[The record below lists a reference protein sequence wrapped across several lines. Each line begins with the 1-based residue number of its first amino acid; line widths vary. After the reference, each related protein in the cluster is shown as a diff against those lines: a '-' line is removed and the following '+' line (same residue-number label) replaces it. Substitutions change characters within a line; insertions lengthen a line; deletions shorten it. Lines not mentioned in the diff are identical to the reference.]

1 MKSILFSSAA
11 IVALATPAFAQSQ
24 LTFPQADDESVVVS
38 ATRLPT
44 PVADVASSVTVITAA
59 QIETRQDR
67 SLPDVLREVPGLFI
81 TQTGGAGGQASIFMR
96 GTNSNHTKV
105 LLDGIDIADP
115 STPGGAADISKLLA
129 GDLARVE
136 VLRGPQGALYGS
148 DAIGGVINIITKSGN
163 GPMKI
168 TADMEGGSFDTFNQR
183 GSVSGSE
190 GAFHYAATVQ
200 HFHSGDT
207 PVTPLNLLP
216 PGQRRNDDFYDN
228 VTTTTKFGYDVTGN
242 FDLGLVGHYT
252 NSLGK
257 ITGDAFNFVTFA
269 SFPSPIQTRIS
280 SVQYESRATAHLVLW
295 DGRFDQTLGV
305 SYGSTIAATQDP
317 DNGDS
322 RAIGDRVKLDWQ
334 GNIGVMDGQTVVLG
348 AETARD
354 ALHPGLSFG
363 FPSTLS
369 RGITTNAG
377 YAELQSDFGW
387 GLYDS
392 ASIRYDDNSRFGNKT
407 TYRIAPAWVI
417 ADTGTKLKGSVGT
430 GFKAPALQQLYG
442 TFGGNANLK
451 PETSFGYDVGV
462 EQSLPLFGKDGAL
475 TGGVTW
481 FQNNIKNL
489 IVSGPAPAFQ
499 LGNIGRARTDGV
511 ESFIAWKAMDTLTLR
526 ADYTYT
532 DALDAGT
539 KLELLRR
546 PRHKASLNAD
556 WQAMDNLT
564 LDATLLYV
572 GQQIDGNRDFSIP
585 RLKMPDYVTLDLAA
599 SYRLTE
605 KWSLFGRIENAT
617 DTNYQSPDGFLRPGI
632 GAYGGIKVNL

>member
-1 MKSILFSSAA
+1 MKAILLLTAGLS
-11 IVALATPAFAQSQ
+11 ALAAPAFAQD
-24 LTFPQADDESVVVS
+24 TVTVADTRIDPNTSEFMVIG

-44 PVADVASSVTVITAA
+44 PVGNVASSVTVITAGD
-59 QIETRQDR
+59 IEARQQR
-67 SLPDVLREVPGLFI
+67 SLPDVLRSVPGLNI
-81 TQTGGAGGQASIFMR
+81 VQSGGAGGQTSLFLR

-105 LLDGIDIADP
+105 LLDGIDLSDP
-115 STPGGAADISKLLA
+115 STANGAADISKLAA
-129 GDLARVE
+129 GDIAKVE

-148 DAIGGVINIITKSGN
+148 DAIGGVVNIITKSGD
-163 GPMKI
+163 GPMAI
-168 TADMEGGSFDTFNQR
+168 TADAEGGSFDTFNQR

-190 GAFHYAATVQ
+190 GDFHYTATIQ
-200 HFHSGDT
+200 HQHAGAT

-216 PGQRRNDDFYDN
+216 PGEKRHDDFYDN
-228 VTTTTKFGYDVTGN
+228 VTASTKFGYDVTDN
-242 FDLGLVGHYT
+242 FDVGLVGHYT

-257 ITGDAFNFVTFA
+257 ITGDAFDFTTFT
-269 SFPSPIQTRIS
+269 SFPSPTQTRIETL
-280 SVQYESRATAHLVLW
+280 QYQTRGTAHLVLW
-295 DGRFDQTLGV
+295 DGRLDQTLGLA
-305 SYGSTIAATQDP
+305 YGHSILATQDP

-322 RAIGDRVKLDWQ
+322 RNIGDRLKLDWQ
-334 GNIGVMDGQTVVLG
+334 GNVRVMDGQTLVLG

-354 ALHPGLSFG
+354 ALHPGLAFG
-363 FPSTLS
+363 FPSPLS

-377 YAELQSDFGW
+377 YAEWLSDYDFG
-387 GLYDS
+387 LHNS
-392 ASIRYDDNSRFGNKT
+392 VSVRYDDNSRFGDKT
-407 TYRIAPAWVI
+407 TWRVAPAWVI
-417 ADTGTKLKGSVGT
+417 GETTIKATAGS

-462 EQSLPLFGKDGAL
+462 EQGLFGGTVRAGA
-475 TGGVTW
+475 TW

-499 LGNIGRARTDGV
+499 LLNVGRARTDGV
-511 ESFIAWKAMDTLTLR
+511 ESFVAWKAMETLTLR

-539 KLELLRR
+539 KLALLRR
-546 PRHKASLNAD
+546 PRHKASVGAD
-556 WQAMDNLT
+556 WQATDDLS

-572 GQQIDGNRDFSIP
+572 GPQIDGNRDFSIP
-585 RLKMPDYVTLDLAA
+585 RLKMPDYVTVDLAA

-617 DTNYQSPDGFLRPGI
+617 DSNYQSPDGFLRPRI